1 MTTLVLVGEGDTRD
15 DVTQLAETWQRMMSL
30 FFARRDHFFAE
41 LRRLSLTPPHGHA
54 LMALRQGPVRM
65 RDLADSM
72 ACDASYV
79 TAVADRL
86 EELGL
91 AERRNATDD
100 RRVREL
106 ALTTKG
112 TQVAQQLDA
121 VFVAPPPELLGL
133 PATDR
138 ATLLRIM
145 RKLGEPVAGDDWLP
159 TRSLR

>member
-1 MTTLVLVGEGDTRD
+1 MTTLEPVGDSDGTTEM
-15 DVTQLAETWQRMMSL
+15 AETWQRMMSL

-41 LRRLSLTPPHGHA
+41 LQRLSLTPPHGHA
-54 LMALRQGPVRM
+54 LMTLRQSPARM

-91 AERRNATDD
+91 AERRNAADD

-106 ALTTKG
+106 VLTAKG
-112 TQVAQQLDA
+112 EQVSQQLDA
-121 VFVAPPPELLGL
+121 VFTAPPEQLLGL
-133 PATDR
+133 SATDQ
-138 ATLLRIM
+138 AALLRIM
-145 RKLGEPVAGDDWLP
+145 RKLGEPMVNEHWMP
-159 TRSLR
+159 SRSLR

>member
-1 MTTLVLVGEGDTRD
+1 MGDSDGTTEM
-15 DVTQLAETWQRMMSL
+15 AETWLRLMSL

-41 LRRLSLTPPHGHA
+41 LQRLSLTPPHGHA
-54 LMALRQGPVRM
+54 LMTLRQGPARM

-91 AERRNATDD
+91 AERRNAADD

-106 ALTTKG
+106 VLTAKG
-112 TQVAQQLDA
+112 EQVSQQLDA
-121 VFVAPPPELLGL
+121 VFTAPPEQLLGL
-133 PATDR
+133 SATDQ
-138 ATLLRIM
+138 AALLRIM
-145 RKLGEPVAGDDWLP
+145 RKLGEPMVNEHWMP
-159 TRSLR
+159 SRSLR

>member
-1 MTTLVLVGEGDTRD
+1 MGDSNTRGGA
-15 DVTQLAETWQRMMSL
+15 TEMAETWQRMMSL

-41 LRRLSLTPPHGHA
+41 LQRLSLTPPHGHA
-54 LMALRQGPVRM
+54 LMTLRQGPVRM

-91 AERRNATDD
+91 AERRNAADD

-106 ALTTKG
+106 VLTAKG
-112 TQVAQQLDA
+112 VQVAHQLDE
-121 VFVAPPPELLGL
+121 VFTAPPAELLGL
-133 PATDR
+133 SATDQ
-138 ATLLRIM
+138 AALLRIM
-145 RKLGEPVAGDDWLP
+145 RKLGEPMVDDHWMP
-159 TRSLR
+159 SRSLR